1 MLGLKSGT
9 YLGKIEKISSG
20 NGIIAG
26 ITTYPEKISAEQLH
40 YHETLHLSFVL
51 SGGNLEKRA
60 KNDIERLPG
69 VVTFYDAGEPHC
81 STRTIPFSR
90 HINVEIEDAFLKRHG
105 FNVNAMNLHFLKSP
119 DAKFFML
126 KIFNELQAEDIFS
139 TASTESLVLGLLAI
153 TKRQSSHGTPP
164 AWINL
169 VHEFI
174 SDRWDEPL
182 SLTDLSGIARVHTV
196 TLSKYF
202 PRYFGCSIGEYL
214 RKIKIERALSLIE
227 KSSLS
232 LTSISN
238 KCGFADQSHFIRTFK
253 TQTGLLPKHYQKLYK
268 H

>member
-1 MLGLKSGT
+1 MIGLKSGT
-9 YLGKIEKISSG
+9 YLGKIEKISSA

-51 SGGNLEKRA
+51 SGGNLEKRTQ
-60 KNDIERLPG
+60 NDIERLPG

-81 STRTIPFSR
+81 STETIPFSR
-90 HINVEIEDAFLKRHG
+90 HINVEIEAAFLKKHG
-105 FNVNAMNLHFLKSP
+105 FNINAMNLHFLKSP

-139 TASTESLVLGLLAI
+139 EASTQSLVLGLLAI
-153 TKRQSSHGTPP
+153 TKQQNSYETSPP
-164 AWINL
+164 WIKL

-174 SDRWDEPL
+174 CDRWDGQL
-182 SLTDLSGIARVHTV
+182 SLLDLSNVAGVHTV

-227 KSSLS
+227 TSSLS
-232 LTSISN
+232 LTEISTE
-238 KCGFADQSHFIRTFK
+238 CGFADQSHFIRTFK
-253 TQTGLLPKHYQKLYK
+253 TQTGLLPKHYRRLYDC
-268 H
+268 